1 MKQVYLDLETT
12 GTRYWKDGI
21 HQISGCIDIDGV
33 TVETFNWNVQPNPKA
48 EISDEALAVAGKTRE
63 DLQAY
68 PEMRKIYLEF
78 NHLLQKHCNKFNK
91 KDKYFLIGYNLAGFD
106 MPFLRAWFK
115 QNNDEY
121 FGSFFWAV
129 PIDVYVLAGE
139 KLGDD
144 VVNLPNLKLA
154 TMCRHF
160 GIEVEDDRLHDA
172 EYDIYLTKALHQKLK

>member
-1 MKQVYLDLETT
+1 
-12 GTRYWKDGI
+12 
-21 HQISGCIDIDGV
+21 
-33 TVETFNWNVQPNPKA
+33 
-48 EISDEALAVAGKTRE
+48 
-63 DLQAY
+63 
-68 PEMRKIYLEF
+68 
-78 NHLLQKHCNKFNK
+78 
-91 KDKYFLIGYNLAGFD
+91 